1 VGVCADLLLLDQRNS
16 VGIIYGGRG
25 EVGNVGGRRGLIKGE
40 GCRKGGVAGGDG
52 SVVSEAELF
61 QGSYEAY
68 RVLIKL
74 LFLEEEYFGYCNREV
89 LRAVPVEDLYRGTTE
104 EEVVGDDDLRAE
116 EVKEGVDAEVHYCNG
131 VMVKGVAPLEI
142 MIATGEERRVGNPLI
157 NSGEGPVIGPMN
169 KMIARAIDL

>member
-1 VGVCADLLLLDQRNS
+1 M
-16 VGIIYGGRG
+16 
-25 EVGNVGGRRGLIKGE
+25 
-40 GCRKGGVAGGDG
+40 
-52 SVVSEAELF
+52 
-61 QGSYEAY
+61 
-68 RVLIKL
+68 